1 MRAFFIFGIGL
12 GVLMG
17 SSAFGQTVKCEKGD
31 KLIMCPTEKV
41 EENGKLKY
49 ADCKEY
55 PRNDG
60 KPQLCCAKECH
71 PYRIPPK
78 NPSDPVVCEYKC
90 GPRLN

>member
-41 EENGKLKY
+41 EENLEMMVNHSCVVLKNVIHT
-49 ADCKEY
+49 EY
-55 PRNDG
+55 HQ
-60 KPQLCCAKECH
+60 K
-71 PYRIPPK
+71 IPVTPWFASI
-78 NPSDPVVCEYKC
+78 NVV
-90 GPRLN
+90 LDLINN